1 MTPWRSFAL
10 TFALSM
16 AAAGLGVWG
25 GARYVLAQNH
35 WPAALHDILHAS
47 LHLTREQQNR
57 IAGLERDRSAK
68 RKALEAEMRA
78 ANVEL
83 AKAYRAKHAYS
94 PSVQAAIDHFHRAM
108 AALQKD
114 TVMHVIAMRSV
125 LRPDQTAAFDASVAR
140 SLTGK
145 GS

>member
-1 MTPWRSFAL
+1 MTLWRSFAL

-16 AAAGLGVWG
+16 VAAGVGVWG
-25 GARYVLAQNH
+25 GARYVLAH
-35 WPAALHDILHAS
+35 SHRPVALHDILHAS

-68 RKALEAEMRA
+68 RKALESEMRA

-83 AKAYRAKHAYS
+83 AEAYRATHAYS
-94 PSVQAAIDHFHRAM
+94 PAVQAAIDHFHRAM
-108 AALQKD
+108 AELQKD
-114 TVMHVIAMRSV
+114 TVIHVIAMRSV
-125 LRPDQTAAFDASVAR
+125 LRPDQTAAFDDSVER